1 MTLTQVLGSLLI
13 FIFCPLLG
21 GLPLISWITYALTR
35 QRLRQLGTKN
45 ISVSAAFYHGGTG
58 VGILAVGSEA
68 FKGIAA
74 VLLARHF
81 FPDQPEWHMM
91 ALLALVYGRYWLG
104 KGAGTTNAVWGYTIH
119 DPLAGFLVFLLSGI
133 AFTILREKQQ
143 GRLASL
149 ILLPLVTALL
159 HPNAPALI
167 VMTIALSFMLGWIYQ
182 HIPDDLELAVN
193 EAQGSTKSMFK
204 FFRGDRVAATLDQPL
219 SPQKVGAK
227 AATLAELKRAGYPV
241 PPGWVLAAG
250 ADPTPLIEFLQPTA
264 ESPLVVRSSAVGEDA
279 ETASAA
285 GQYET
290 VLNITRQDELLDA
303 ILRCLNSY
311 DRAAAA
317 QYRRER
323 GLPEAPMNVLIQPQ
337 ILGVFSGVAFSRDPI
352 AQQGDAVVIEALPG
366 DAAPVVAGQITPQA
380 YRVIMPHPVSNA
392 VGLLPAEVEFAI
404 EGAGDLPPRLL
415 QQVAY
420 LARQLEQRYH
430 GIPQDIEWTSDRRD
444 RVWLLQARPITTMLP
459 IWTRKI
465 AAEVIPGAIRPLTWS
480 INRPLT
486 CGVWGKLFALGL
498 GDRARGLNVNT
509 LATLHYSH
517 AYFNAS
523 LLGDLFRRMGLP
535 AESLEF
541 LTLGAKF
548 HRPPLRSTLRNLP
561 GLLRLA
567 RREWQLERDFQRD
580 DRQIFTPALTELAQS
595 VLAELSPPELL
606 HRIDRILALLEITTF
621 YSIMAPLS
629 AALRKSLAK
638 VDDAAIDNRKTP
650 EVAALRTLQEL
661 AIAAQP
667 MLDRDGGM
675 NRWKNAAA
683 GQGEY
688 GEIVAALFA
697 ILTKNSEGQ
706 AILAQFGQILE
717 QYGYLSEV
725 GTDIA
730 IPTWKED
737 PQPIKAL
744 FAQFCLH
751 PPTSAPPPQH
761 RRQVQRRFDLKGRV
775 TEVYSKLLAELR
787 WSFVALEQIW
797 LQSGLLT
804 ASGDIFF
811 LEFAEIRSL
820 IASPLTDAPLAQ
832 FTLINHRKAQFTQ
845 DQQRDRVP
853 SLVYGDDPPAPQ
865 FPLTDRSTL
874 RQLQGIGASPGSVE
888 GQIKIL
894 KSWQGVDIT
903 KATIL
908 VVPYTDS
915 GWAPLLARAGGLIAE
930 VGGRLSHGAIVAREY
945 RIPAV
950 MNIHN
955 ATHLLQDGQRVRLD
969 GRSGQVEILADDTS
983 IIERKPGVAE

>member
-13 FIFCPLLG
+13 FILCPLLG
-21 GLPLISWITYALTR
+21 GLPLIGWITYALTR

-45 ISVSAAFYHGGTG
+45 VSVSAAFYHGGTVVG
-58 VGILAVGSEA
+58 VLAVCSEA

-74 VLLARHF
+74 VGLAMYF
-81 FPDQPEWHMM
+81 FPDNPEWHII
-91 ALLALVYGRYWLG
+91 ALLSLVYGRYWIG

-133 AFTILREKQQ
+133 AFTILREKRQ

-149 ILLPLVTALL
+149 FFLPLITALL
-159 HPNAPALI
+159 HPNASALI
-167 VMTIALSFMLGWIYQ
+167 VMTIALSCMLGWIYQ

-193 EAQGSTKSMFK
+193 EVQGSSRSMFK
-204 FFRGDRVAATLDQPL
+204 FFRGDRIAATLDQPL
-219 SPQKVGAK
+219 SAQKVGAK

-250 ADPTPLIEFLQPTA
+250 DDPAPLIEFLQPSTA
-264 ESPLVVRSSAVGEDA
+264 APLVVRSSAIGEDG

-290 VLNITRQDELLDA
+290 VLNITQRDELMDA

-311 DRAAAA
+311 DRTSAA

-323 GLPEAPMNVLIQPQ
+323 GLPEASMNVLIQPQ
-337 ILGVFSGVAFSRDPI
+337 IMGVFSGVAFSRDPI

-366 DAAPVVAGQITPQA
+366 DAAQVVSGKITPQQ
-380 YRVIMPHPVSNA
+380 YRVIIPHSIANE
-392 VGLLPAEVEFAI
+392 VGLLPTEVAFAV
-404 EGAGDLPPRLL
+404 EGEGDLPPRLL

-430 GIPQDIEWTSDRRD
+430 GIPQDIEWTSERRD
-444 RVWLLQARPITTMLP
+444 SVWLLQARPITTMTP

-480 INRPLT
+480 INQPLT
-486 CGVWGKLFALGL
+486 CGVWGNLFAIGL
-498 GDRARGLNVNT
+498 GDRVRGLQVNT

-523 LLGDLFRRMGLP
+523 LLGDLFRRLGLP

-548 HRPPLRSTLRNLP
+548 AKPPLRSTLRNLP
-561 GLLRLA
+561 GLLSLA
-567 RREWQLERDFQRD
+567 RREWQLVRDFQQD
-580 DRQIFTPALTELAQS
+580 DRHIFTPALSELSQS
-595 VLAELSPPELL
+595 VLSDLSPQALLNRIDLILELL
-606 HRIDRILALLEITTF
+606 ETATF

-629 AALRKSLAK
+629 AALRKSITK
-638 VDDAAIDNRKTP
+638 VEDSAIDNSKTP
-650 EVAALRTLQEL
+650 EVAALRALQEL
-661 AIAAQP
+661 AIATQP
-667 MLDRDGGM
+667 MLEQ
-675 NRWKNAAA
+675 NRETELFTRLTKTPE
-683 GQGEY
+683 GQR
-688 GEIVAALFA
+688 
-697 ILTKNSEGQ
+697 ILT
-706 AILAQFGQILE
+706 QFEQILTH
-717 QYGYLSEV
+717 YGYLSEV

-730 IPTWKED
+730 VPTWQEN

-744 FAQFCLH
+744 FTQFCLH
-751 PPTSAPPPQH
+751 PPAPIPSPPK
-761 RRQVQRRFDLKGRV
+761 RSPVQPRFDLKGRV
-775 TEVYSKLLAELR
+775 TEIYSKLLAELR
-787 WSFVALEQIW
+787 WSFVALEKTW
-797 LQSGLLT
+797 LQAGLLT
-804 ASGDIFF
+804 AVGDIFF
-811 LEFAEIRSL
+811 LEFPEIRSL
-820 IASPLTDAPLAQ
+820 IASPRLPADSSHLA
-832 FTLINHRKAQFTQ
+832 TLINPRKTQFTQ

-853 SLVYGDDPPAPQ
+853 ALAYGDAPPTPQ
-865 FPLTDRSTL
+865 FPLTDRTT
-874 RQLQGIGASPGSVE
+874 RHQLQGIGASPGIIE
-888 GQIKIL
+888 GHIKVL
-894 KSWQGVDIT
+894 KSLQGAEIT
-903 KATIL
+903 KQTIL

-950 MNIHN
+950 MNIHD
-955 ATHLLQDGQRVRLD
+955 ATHILQDGQRVRLD
-969 GRSGQVEILADDTS
+969 GRSGQVEILADEPT
-983 IIERKPGVAE
+983 